1 MIGCTSS
8 ATHEHADGEKG
19 LAMKLAGSIVVVTG
33 GASGLGRATVE
44 RAVASGAEGVAIL
57 DLSQEKADELASSLG
72 ATVLAV
78 GADVSDPE
86 SLEAGIGSVLAR
98 FGRID
103 VLVACAGFAYG
114 KRTVDKDGAPAD
126 LAGYRKVIEVNLI
139 GTFDAVRQCAAAMSR
154 NSPNA
159 DGERGVIIMTASVA
173 AFDGQ
178 VGQAAYSA
186 TKGGIVGMT
195 LPIARDLAPSGI
207 RVMTIAPGLIETPIY
222 EFAPPELLEN
232 LAKNPLFPKRLG
244 KPEEYALLVEQ
255 ICESVY
261 LNAEVIRL
269 DAGVR
274 LPPK

>member
-1 MIGCTSS
+1 
-8 ATHEHADGEKG
+8 
-19 LAMKLAGSIVVVTG
+19 MKLSGSVVVVTG

-44 RAVASGAEGVAIL
+44 RAVAAGAAGVAIL
-57 DLSQEKADELASSLG
+57 DLSQDKADALAAELGS
-72 ATVLAV
+72 TVLAV
-78 GADVSDPE
+78 GTDVSSP
-86 SLEAGIGSVLAR
+86 SSVSSAIEAVLAR

-114 KRTVDKDGAPAD
+114 KRTVDREGNPAD
-126 LAGYRKVIEVNLI
+126 LSEYRKVIEVNLI
-139 GTFDAVRQCAAAMSR
+139 GTFDVLRHCAAAMTR
-154 NSPNA
+154 NTPSA

-173 AFDGQ
+173 AYDGQ

-222 EFAPPELLEN
+222 EFSGPELLEN

-244 KPEEYALLVEQ
+244 RPDEYALLVEQ

>member
-1 MIGCTSS
+1 
-8 ATHEHADGEKG
+8 
-19 LAMKLAGSIVVVTG
+19 MKFVGSVVVVTG

-44 RAVASGAEGVAIL
+44 RAVRAGAAGVAIL
-57 DLSQEKADELASSLG
+57 DLSQDKANALADELGSS
-72 ATVLAV
+72 VLAL
-78 GADVSDPE
+78 ATDVSDPASVE
-86 SLEAGIGSVLAR
+86 SAIAAVVER

-103 VLVACAGFAYG
+103 VLVSCAGFAYG
-114 KRTVDKDGAPAD
+114 KRTVDRDGVAAD

-139 GTFDAVRQCAAAMSR
+139 GTFDVLRQCAAAMSR
-154 NSPNA
+154 NEPNSE
-159 DGERGVIIMTASVA
+159 GERGVIIMTASVA

-186 TKGGIVGMT
+186 TKGGIVSMT

-222 EFAPPELLEN
+222 EFSGPELLEN

-244 KPEEYALLVEQ
+244 RPDEYALLVEQ

>member
-1 MIGCTSS
+1 
-8 ATHEHADGEKG
+8 
-19 LAMKLAGSIVVVTG
+19 MKLAGSIVVVTG

-44 RAVASGAEGVAIL
+44 RAARAGAAGIAII
-57 DLSQEKADELASSLG
+57 DLSGEKADALAAQIGG
-72 ATVLAV
+72 AALSVPT
-78 GADVSDPE
+78 DVSDP
-86 SLEAGIGSVLAR
+86 GSVEAAITQVIER

-114 KRTVDKDGAPAD
+114 KRTVDKDGNPAD
-126 LAGYRKVIEVNLI
+126 LAGYRKVIDVNLV
-139 GTFDAVRQCAAAMSR
+139 GTFDVVRLCAAAMSR
-154 NSPNA
+154 NEPNA

-186 TKGGIVGMT
+186 TKGAIVGMT
-195 LPIARDLAPSGI
+195 LPLARDLAPSAI

-222 EFAPPELLEN
+222 EFAPPELLEG
-232 LAKNPLFPKRLG
+232 LAKHPLFPRRLG
-244 KPEEYALLVEQ
+244 KPEEYAQLVEQ